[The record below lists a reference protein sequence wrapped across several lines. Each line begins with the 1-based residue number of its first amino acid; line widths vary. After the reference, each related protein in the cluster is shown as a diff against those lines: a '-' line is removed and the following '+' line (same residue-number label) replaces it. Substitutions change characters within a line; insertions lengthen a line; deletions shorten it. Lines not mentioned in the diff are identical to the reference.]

1 MSRVESSRRT
11 VAELVLARLR
21 EEVRAERAYHLEAHP
36 APVKLDQNENSFG
49 LPPEIEEAVG
59 DALKRVAL
67 NRYPNVVATPLK
79 EALGRL
85 NDWPADGVL
94 VGNGSNELL
103 QMLAISTLDRGRTAV
118 APSPSFAVYG
128 YLSRLQGAELV
139 EVPLDDDF
147 QYDLEPLIRAVDEKQ
162 PALTFLCCPN
172 NPTGSSLTSE
182 QVERIARRNQGIL
195 VVDEAYFEFG
205 GSVARELLPR
215 YPHMAV
221 SRTFSKAMSLA
232 GCRVGYLLT
241 HPELAAEIGKA
252 QLPYALNGVSR
263 SVALSVCKHYALIQ
277 AQARAIVK
285 ERDSLHRRLEELEGI
300 RSYPSAGNFILFD
313 CAAGARPVFDGLLS
327 RGVLVRDLSSRPRL
341 TRSLRV
347 TVGRPDEN
355 ERFLAALRETLEAL
369 P

>member
-172 NPTGSSLTSE
+172 NPTGSTLTSE

-195 VVDEAYFEFG
+195 VVD
-205 GSVARELLPR
+205 
-215 YPHMAV
+215 
-221 SRTFSKAMSLA
+221 
-232 GCRVGYLLT
+232 
-241 HPELAAEIGKA
+241 
-252 QLPYALNGVSR
+252 PYALNGVSR

-300 RSYPSAGNFILFD
+300 RPYPSAGNFILFD